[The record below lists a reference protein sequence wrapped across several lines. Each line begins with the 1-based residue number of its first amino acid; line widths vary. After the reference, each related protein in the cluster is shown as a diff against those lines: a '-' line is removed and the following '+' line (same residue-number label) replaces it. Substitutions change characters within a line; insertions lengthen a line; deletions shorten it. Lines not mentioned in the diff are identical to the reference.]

1 MQLKKI
7 IQHSLMALA
16 MLCVPAAFSSC
27 SDDDVESI
35 QAEVVLPSDVNLLEL
50 EQYSYAIPFEIK
62 SDSEWEIDF
71 DFGDGRDICY
81 AYPSSGTGSAT
92 VKICVLDN
100 WTDDRREGEMYITFP
115 KDESKNQVI
124 KLRQKCNLDSDEN
137 LTEVTEGDRIYAVG
151 YGYNF
156 LGEYASANSVSRCPL
171 VRIEEAKDKVHLGP
185 VDASFEAKT
194 YSGSSV
200 TSLMNELNADA
211 KFEGKYFGFKGE
223 VGATFGMKDFS
234 NNNYEYAISY
244 VEVAKQNIY
253 LEMSVQEIIG
263 DYMTNEAYEAINGL
277 PHKNKRGRVQ
287 QTSYPST
294 ADGFKQLVQ
303 DYGTHLIVNARLG
316 GKLKYRMRVDIS
328 KVEGSYDLKA
338 YANCSYKNKWV
349 KTSANVSD
357 SLHSSYE
364 SNSKACEVKLL
375 VQGGGK
381 TEANNLTMTGGDND
395 SNIDNWQQSLADVKN
410 QTLVGLDVNS
420 GLIPLYDLVDR
431 SLTLEA
437 DGVDGEKRYK
447 YLKAYLT
454 GEDLP
459 SEDFDLEK
467 AAAEILKIDMN
478 YETGVAAH
486 IASVPTFDGTNR
498 KNTLI
503 KDINIGGQNVAQVC
517 EEYIPVIDKTK
528 RVTVIYPVISNK
540 VKYNMGY
547 FVGDATHK
555 PAKVCWEGTSLSV
568 TECSDE
574 PIGAKKELY
583 VRGSSFTTSNDDN
596 HVESTTSDYTMA
608 APGKDGTYNYPLV
621 KIFNQ
626 IWMRENYKANHTTT
640 GEDIFCKYC
649 EDGIKYWDLDNA
661 YYSQAEARNSK
672 FTPQGW
678 RVSAKDDFLS
688 IQKTLN
694 DNNVTT
700 ISTAKAFFPDADGG
714 VLGFYHQHGGW
725 WGSDSFFNISYD
737 GNYGCLKDDA
747 NKSYDGVFMIGA
759 QEQFEAPYAYDW
771 SDNQRFPVR
780 LVHDIE

>member
-1 MQLKKI
+1 MKMDRKF
-7 IQHSLMALA
+7 QHLLMALA
-16 MLCVPAAFSSC
+16 MLCVPMAFSAC
-27 SDDDVESI
+27 SDDDLEEI
-35 QAEVVLPSDVNLLEL
+35 KAEVVLPDDVNLLEL
-50 EQYSYAIPFEIK
+50 EQYSYAIPFEIQ

-81 AYPSSGTGSAT
+81 VYPSSGKGNAT

-100 WTDDRREGEMYITFP
+100 WTDERREGSMYITFP
-115 KDESKNQVI
+115 KDEGKNQVI

-156 LGEYASANSVSRCPL
+156 LGEYASANSVSRCPV
-171 VRIEEAKDKVHLGP
+171 VRIEEAKDKVYLGP

-211 KFEGKYFGFKGE
+211 KFEGKYCGFKGE

-253 LEMSVQEIIG
+253 LEMGVQEII
-263 DYMTNEAYEAINGL
+263 DKYMTNEAYEAINGL
-277 PHKNKRGRVQ
+277 PHKGRRGSVRP
-287 QTSYPST
+287 TSYPAT

-357 SLHSSYE
+357 SFHSSYE
-364 SNSKACEVKLL
+364 KNSKACEVKLL

-381 TEANNLTMTGGDND
+381 TAANNLTISGGDND
-395 SNIDNWQQSLADVKN
+395 TNIDKWQQSLADVKN

-431 SLTLEA
+431 GLTLAE
-437 DGVDGEKRYK
+437 DGVDGEQRYK

-454 GEDLP
+454 GEELP
-459 SEDFDLEK
+459 SEDLDLQK
-467 AAAEILKIDMN
+467 ASAEILKIDMN

-486 IASVPTFDGTNR
+486 IASIPTFDGTNR

-503 KDINIGGQNVAQVC
+503 KDVNIGGQNVAQVC

-528 RVTVIYPVISNK
+528 RVTVIYPVVSNK

-547 FVGDATHK
+547 FIGDATHK
-555 PAKVCWEGTSLSV
+555 PAKVCWEGANLSV

-574 PIGAKKELY
+574 PIGVKTELY
-583 VRGSSFTTSNDDN
+583 VRGSSFTTSSDDN
-596 HVESTTSDYTMA
+596 QVEGTISDYTMA
-608 APGKDGTYNYPLV
+608 APGRDRAYNYPLV

-626 IWMRENYKANHTTT
+626 IWMRENYMANHTTAGT
-640 GEDIFCKYC
+640 ELPCKYYG
-649 EDGIKYWDLDNA
+649 DGSNYWYMDNA
-661 YYSQAEARNSK
+661 FYSCAEARSRN
-672 FTPQGW
+672 FTPQNW

-694 DNNVTT
+694 ANNVTT
-700 ISTAKAFFPDADGG
+700 ISTAKAFFSDANGG
-714 VLGFYHQHGGW
+714 VLGFHHWHSGCWLDGGFFNGGW
-725 WGSDSFFNISYD
+725 YGY
-737 GNYGCLKDDA
+737 YGCLKNDA
-747 NKSYDGVFMIGA
+747 SRSFDGVSMMDS
-759 QEQFEAPYAYDW
+759 QEQFDAP
-771 SDNQRFPVR
+771 DNGVWNDNTRFPVR